1 MNYVFRIGSCCV
13 LLFLLAIQV
22 IGVGAGEKEEVISYD
37 NKPIIKVIDSL
48 KIDLS
53 KLDSTICID
62 DKVVLSFDD
71 EKVFACEWIN
81 KSTGKLIS
89 KEKAITVSPDSTT
102 EYEVNLYYFS
112 GEKIEN
118 GNFNTPSLPPGVK
131 TGYRYVQTNWS
142 NRGNELWY
150 EGTYQIGKCPVLF
163 HPRFNDKLKDHTSGN
178 GNMMIVNGS
187 TTGNA
192 VVWKQT
198 VTEIEK
204 DKTYAFSTW
213 GVSVARNNPAK
224 FHFTING
231 KTLGDDFQLEDVN
244 FDEAEWKQFYE
255 LWVADGTKAVI
266 SLVNLNIEQDGN
278 DFAIDDISFA
288 SMEKKTGTITVKVLP
303 EVKLGKLADQE
314 KCEGDIITVNAQ
326 ATGSGIIGYIWSKD
340 GVILPEE
347 TKELLEYK
355 KAELGHSGE
364 YICSVAGECGVRN
377 EPFRIDV
384 REMIKV
390 EKLRDTIWPCDESGP
405 VSFTTDAKGYKLTYN
420 WLKPAHSQGWTGGK
434 TDIYTN
440 KKIYWSRDTG
450 IYTCEVKSMC
460 GDKLVYRVLKERKKL
475 KITEWPDDQNV
486 CIGDTVKLL
495 VDTDPQANS
504 ISWKKKFAISPWSY
518 GKEFVLKNISEV
530 DIGAYTCIVI
540 GDCNQTASRN
550 VVLTVLPA
558 MTMIEKCQDTAVC
571 EGGKAVLWAKADGI
585 RTEYEWTGPDG
596 FTATTAEITIDGV
609 TAEKCGTYRVVA
621 TDSCGNSLTEEVELS
636 FLKEYDGLVI
646 TENREV
652 CPGGMFTLEVSGG
665 ADGLTYDWSIPDGT
679 TSVGKQLTTQAINGT
694 YVCKVSGVCAP
705 VVKSTTVTLK
715 KTLKADAGAN
725 DFLVCPDSKVE
736 FKPVLDGTNVSYE
749 WWKDNTK
756 ISDNISLKFDNVKA
770 ANAGIYECR
779 VTSDCGDTI
788 LYYKLQLRQSLQIVS
803 YSSAKSVQRGATVT
817 LFANVSGD
825 SERSYEWFM
834 DGKLLVGKT
843 TNRITVQVPDNETK
857 LIFTFRVRGCNTE
870 EREIPVYVRDAETI
884 IRDTTVHLCEGSIY
898 SYRVPDKP
906 ADWCPDEAIKTYWVY
921 NDKDTVSVINSITF
935 SPFDNRMMGEYVY
948 HLESKCGNEIVRLQV
963 DSIPAPEI
971 TAIRGEGGHVKDDTL
986 TVCTGNDIKLVSDAK
1001 TYGAVAYE
1009 WSKDGVIIEGA
1020 TEPDLTLK
1028 NVGAQQEGCYSLRII
1043 STECGEAEKSINLK
1057 VYKNLSINYT
1067 PDLEKCPGDQVI
1079 LKVHT
1084 DASVPS
1090 GFEWSGPDKTGWVS
1104 QSDGY
1109 VFSYQHSAI
1118 RPEHEGVYECRVT
1131 NVCGASTA
1139 VFNLIL
1145 EKDLEIPEPVRHD
1158 TVCPGE
1164 NIALSVPVSQSGM
1177 KCTWTLPDHSEVA
1190 GESIEVSD
1198 FNEQK
1203 AGVYHYVVKTK
1214 NSCFTQGG
1222 EIHLHMRPEL
1232 ADPLVSR
1239 DTAVCEGEAVSFVAF
1254 ASGKEVKYE
1263 WWGPGGKH
1271 VEGERIDIDPVTS
1284 QSTGVYQVVVT
1295 DICNRA
1301 GKHGQVKLSLL
1312 KEFDDLTVS
1321 RDTGVCPGSDVQLV
1335 ALAGMPDLVYEW
1347 KFKDRIIGHEPV
1359 LSLNHVSDAQ
1369 SGRYICRISGNCQTI
1384 DTAVNLQV
1392 YHRVRA
1398 KKEEY
1403 TPVCPRDDAFLNVT
1417 ATGEKLG
1424 YKWMKGEEE
1433 KGYRTSELTL
1443 YDVIPSDTGRYE
1455 CRVTSLC
1462 GDTTVYYDFK
1472 LKETTRIL
1480 RHSADRIL
1488 CVGDEYTLMVQ
1499 ASGVNKRYTWTC
1511 DGQKL
1516 NESGNEIERIAPD
1529 FADTLEYKCY
1539 VEGDCGIDSISIII
1553 RVGDFHKIRQDFK
1566 DTVCE
1571 GGNYK
1576 YNIDVVPLGAFE
1588 GQEFMYKWTFKGE
1601 ELYDG
1606 TNSIFPLVGVKPEQ
1620 AGEYLCE
1627 ITSKEEPEKS
1637 ALVKVD
1643 IAVIRLPEIDS
1654 ISPDIYAVEGSRDS
1668 IKVWASGD
1676 QLNYSWKKDGE
1687 TVGNTSS
1694 VWYFAPLDQEDRGDY
1709 EVTVANQCHRATGKV
1724 SVEVWKK
1731 TVIVYPQERSDSVC
1745 LNSPIDLEVVA
1756 WGEAGLLYK
1765 WYMNETLLD
1774 VPFTEP
1780 LIIEQAET
1788 KDAGTYV
1795 CVVTGRGGSD
1805 TCKIHLKVLSLP
1817 KPKILGDFSLCMSE
1831 TDITQAYVAESS
1843 ENRVNYDW
1851 RVEGGALLG
1860 EMNWD
1865 NASVRWDDEAEGQL
1879 TLKLTSLTTGCR
1891 DSVTEKVTYL
1901 PVPEVYVD
1909 EPSYVGYCRD
1919 TLVLERAYP
1928 WGGVFTVNG
1937 APSDVVRFGDK
1948 NIYYAVEYY
1957 YAAENGCSATG
1968 YDTIQIAP
1976 APVLKLA
1983 DDTVR
1988 IGWCAPVQLAVSEH
2002 SEGNIVW
2009 GGKEKA
2015 EVTDATHAVYKAGA
2029 YTDELLKFWAVLTD
2043 VYQCPASDTT
2053 VVDLISSP
2061 EVMLGPDTTIGECNV
2076 LLLRGS
2082 YDADGVQKV
2091 EWMPSGKLSQMDGYT
2106 AEVLEKTPGVHT
2118 FELAVTD
2125 RFGCVGK
2132 DDAEVT
2138 VIEAPILEG
2147 KEICVGNTMT
2157 IDATVYAKYAWGDGF
2172 ESGLRV
2178 ISEPGEYA
2186 LEVRDEYGCPG
2197 EAVFLVH
2204 ALPVVSLRDTVIYEG
2219 QKTDFVVEENT
2230 DYPPYDIE
2238 WQDGSYGTSY
2248 TAEAEGY
2255 YHVKVTDNIGCVA
2268 SDTAFLT
2275 VKKWFIAA
2283 PDAFL
2288 PSSSGENARFYLKE
2302 VNFGSRFEM
2311 FIYDRWGELLFK
2323 TNEIGFKGGWDGTFK
2338 GMNCQPGAYV
2348 WVAFVDGKEV
2358 GRGTLMLVK

>member
-1 MNYVFRIGSCCV
+1 M

-37 NKPIIKVIDSL
+37 KKPPINIVDTL

-53 KLDSTICID
+53 KMDSTICID
-62 DKVVLSFDD
+62 DKVLLSFEED
-71 EKVFACEWIN
+71 VNIFACVWIN
-81 KSTGKLIS
+81 TENNDTISREKSV
-89 KEKAITVSPDSTT
+89 TVSPDSTT
-102 EYEVNLYYFS
+102 KYKVDLYYFT
-112 GEKIEN
+112 GEKIDN
-118 GNFNTPSLPPGVK
+118 GDFEKKIDHGDWTE
-131 TGYRYVQTNWS
+131 YVVG
-142 NRGNELWY
+142 RGNSGAELWN
-150 EGTYQIGKCPVLF
+150 EGTYRIGKN
-163 HPRFNDKLKDHTSGN
+163 PRTYHKYFYKIFDHTFGN
-178 GNMMIVNGS
+178 GDGNMMIVNGS
-187 TTGNA
+187 RKGN
-192 VVWKQT
+192 VIVWKQKVDT
-198 VTEIEK
+198 IEIGR
-204 DKTYAFSTW
+204 TYAFSAW
-213 GVSVARNNPAK
+213 GVAVGTNNPAT

-231 KTLGDDFQLEDVN
+231 KQLGNNKTLKDDG
-244 FDEAEWKQFYE
+244 EAHARWEQIYE
-255 LWVADGTKAVI
+255 LWVADRTTADI
-266 SLVNLNIEQDGN
+266 SLVNFNTKPDGN

-288 SMEKKTGTITVKVLP
+288 AMELKPGYITVKVRPKVNLEKLKDN
-303 EVKLGKLADQE
+303 EV
-314 KCEGDIITVNAQ
+314 CEGEPLKVDAK
-326 ATGSGIIGYIWSKD
+326 ATGSGKISYTWSKD
-340 GVILPEE
+340 DVILTEE
-347 TKELLEYK
+347 KGELLEYK
-355 KAELGHSGE
+355 KAELGHSGN
-364 YICSVAGECGVRN
+364 YICSVAGECGVRT
-377 EPFRIDV
+377 EPFRVDV
-384 REMIKV
+384 REKLKI
-390 EKLRDTIWPCDESGP
+390 EKLRDTVWPCEITP
-405 VSFTTDAKGYKLTYN
+405 VSFSATAKGYNPSYSWTSPK
-420 WLKPAHSQGWTGGK
+420 KSRGWTGEK
-434 TDIYTN
+434 TEMYSNDEIH
-440 KKIYWSRDTG
+440 WDRDTG
-450 IYTCEVKSMC
+450 TYTCEVKSMC
-460 GDKLVYRVLKERKKL
+460 GDKLVYRVLKEGKKI
-475 KITEWPDDQNV
+475 KITDWPGDQNV
-486 CIGDTVKLL
+486 CLGNTVKLF
-495 VDTDPQANS
+495 VATSTEATN
-504 ISWKKKFAISPWSY
+504 ISWKKSDADLLVSE
-518 GKEFVLKNISEV
+518 KELVINKVRVEDV
-530 DIGAYTCIVI
+530 GAYSCEVTDKC
-540 GDCNQTASRN
+540 GDTDNKN
-550 VVLTVLPA
+550 LILKVLPA
-558 MTMIEKCQDTAVC
+558 MTMIEKCKDTAVC

-636 FLKEYDGLVI
+636 LLKEYNGLVI

-652 CPGGMFTLEVSGG
+652 CPGEMVMLEVSGG
-665 ADGLTYDWSIPDGT
+665 ADGLTYDWSLPDGT
-679 TSVGKQLTTQAINGT
+679 TSVGKQLTIQAINGT

-705 VVKSTTVTLK
+705 VEKSTTVTLK
-715 KTLKADAGAN
+715 KTLKADAGDN

-736 FKPVLDGTNVSYE
+736 FTPVLDGTNVSYE

-756 ISDNISLKFDNVKA
+756 ISDNVPLKFDNVKA

-788 LYYKLQLRQSLQIVS
+788 LYYKLQLKQLLQIVS

-843 TNRITVQVPDNETK
+843 TNRISVQVPDKETK
-857 LIFTFRVRGCNTE
+857 LIFTFRVKGCNTE

-884 IRDTTVHLCEGSIY
+884 IRDTIVRLCEGSIY

-906 ADWCPDEAIKTYWVY
+906 ADWCPDEEIKTYWVY
-921 NDKDTVSVINSITF
+921 NGKETVSVINSITF
-935 SPFDNRMMGEYVY
+935 DPFDNRMVGEYVY

-986 TVCTGNDIKLVSDAK
+986 TVCTGKDIKLVSDAK

-1009 WSKDGVIIEGA
+1009 WSKDGVIFEGA
-1020 TEPDLTLK
+1020 TEPNLTLK
-1028 NVGAQQEGCYSLRII
+1028 NVGAQQEGRYSLRII

-1118 RPEHEGVYECRVT
+1118 RPEQEGVYECKVT
-1131 NVCGASTA
+1131 NVCGDSTA
-1139 VFNLIL
+1139 VFNLTL

-1164 NIALSVPVSQSGM
+1164 NITLSVPVSQSGM

-1301 GKHGQVKLSLL
+1301 GKHGQVKLTLL
-1312 KEFDDLTVS
+1312 KEFEDLTVS

-1347 KFKDRIIGHEPV
+1347 KFNDRIIGHEPV
-1359 LSLNHVSDAQ
+1359 LLLNHVSDAQ
-1369 SGRYICRISGNCQTI
+1369 SGRYVCRISGNCQTI

-1403 TPVCPRDDAFLNVT
+1403 TPMCPREDAFLNVT

-1553 RVGDFHKIRQDFK
+1553 RVGEFQKIRQDYK
-1566 DTVCE
+1566 DTLCE

-1588 GQEFMYKWTFKGE
+1588 GQEFKYKWTFKGVVLFE
-1601 ELYDG
+1601 G
-1606 TNSIFPLVGVKPEQ
+1606 PNSIFPLVAVKPEQ

-1627 ITSKEEPEKS
+1627 ITTVEQPVKS
-1637 ALVKVD
+1637 ASVTVD

-1676 QLNYSWKKDGE
+1676 HLNYSWKKDGE

-1694 VWYFAPLDQEDRGDY
+1694 AWYFAPLDQEDRGDY

-1731 TVIVYPQERSDSVC
+1731 TVIVYPQERWDSVC
-1745 LNSPIDLEVVA
+1745 QNSPIDLEVVA

-1780 LIIEQAET
+1780 LIFEQADT

-1817 KPKILGDFSLCMSE
+1817 KPKIQGDFSLCMSE
-1831 TDITQAYVAESS
+1831 TDITQVYVGESG

-1891 DSVTEKVTYL
+1891 DSVTEKVAYL
-1901 PVPEVYVD
+1901 PVPEVYLD

-1937 APSDVVRFGDK
+1937 APSDVVRFADK

-1983 DDTVR
+1983 EDTVR

-2053 VVDLISSP
+2053 VVDLIPSP
-2061 EVMLGPDTTIGECNV
+2061 EVTLGPDTTIGECNV

-2091 EWMPSGKLSQMDGYT
+2091 EWMPSGKLGQMDGYT

-2138 VIEAPILEG
+2138 VLEAPVLEG

-2157 IDATVYAKYAWGDGF
+2157 IDATVYTKYVWADGF

-2197 EAVFLVH
+2197 EAVYLVH